1 MSQRRRPSWAE
12 VRVAVLDCGVLSA
25 ACLLAYW
32 LVTGLRS
39 HVYSLSKADDVVGGL
54 WAVIATVFVYRDSNE
69 RSASAAVSRLEATV
83 VSFALCLIYLIF
95 LPFQPWALAV
105 LIGASTLTVTLL
117 GRPEEV
123 ITAGIS
129 TAVVMVSAALSPQ
142 DAWRLPFLRLADTI
156 VGVAVGIAAAWADLR
171 VLRPRLKSPD
181 S

>member
-1 MSQRRRPSWAE
+1 
-12 VRVAVLDCGVLSA
+12 LDCGVLSA

-32 LVTGLRS
+32 LVTGPRS

-54 WAVIATVFVYRDSNE
+54 WALIATVFVYRDSYE
-69 RSASAAVSRLEATV
+69 RSVSAAVSRLEATL

-129 TAVVMVSAALSPQ
+129 TAVVTVSAALATAVPPSGRHHHRRRRRHRG
-142 DAWRLPFLRLADTI
+142 RLGRLARAPPQTQE
-156 VGVAVGIAAAWADLR
+156 
-171 VLRPRLKSPD
+171 PR
-181 S
+181 

>member
-1 MSQRRRPSWAE
+1 M
-12 VRVAVLDCGVLSA
+12 
-25 ACLLAYW
+25 
-32 LVTGLRS
+32 
-39 HVYSLSKADDVVGGL
+39 
-54 WAVIATVFVYRDSNE
+54 
-69 RSASAAVSRLEATV
+69 SRLEATL

-123 ITAGIS
+123 IAAGIS

-156 VGVAVGIAAAWADLR
+156 IGRRRRHRGR
-171 VLRPRLKSPD
+171 MGRLARAPPQTQEPG
-181 S
+181 

>member
-1 MSQRRRPSWAE
+1 MSQRRRLSWAE
-12 VRVAVLDCGVLSA
+12 VRIAVLDFGVLSL
-25 ACLLAYW
+25 ACLFAYW
-32 LVTGLRS
+32 LVTFVFSR
-39 HVYSLSKADDVVGGL
+39 VYSLSRADDLVGSL
-54 WAVIATVFVYRDSNE
+54 WAVIATVFVYRDSYE
-69 RSASAAVSRLEATV
+69 RSVSAAVSRLEATL

-117 GRPEEV
+117 GRPEDV